1 MTKSLPTLRDLLM
14 LIGLILVVAG
24 VCKFSLPA
32 GMIVAGIILVVGGK
46 G

>member
-14 LIGLILVVAG
+14 LTGLVLVVAG
-24 VCKFSLPA
+24 VAKFSLPA
-32 GMIVAGIILVVGGK
+32 GMIVAGLIMVIGGR